1 MNKTWKRQVFRHTAL
16 YTAIL
21 MFSHTGG
28 GGGAQAQTQTQT
40 HKYAI
45 VMNGQNLPE
54 VKWGQD
60 YKKLAQK
67 SNERQFTHTT
77 NFHIKKNVTLSFN
90 NIDEVVA
97 EKKDVVVFGTATYL
111 PPYGKVSGFDAD
123 KLKKRGDALGWIKT
137 TKPGLVGYSYEG
149 VTCQN
154 NYNNASSGCPEL
166 IYKTQ
171 FSFGQ
176 QGLKKKT
183 TGGLDIA
190 EDKSR
195 DNSPIYKLQDYPG
208 LGVSFN
214 LSSESL
220 VKSIKYNKIISSFSE
235 GVTQQNG
242 TQNQHKDKNLVYT
255 TGDYQYKN
263 KYSSRYVG
271 QNEHSAIAF
280 YLNAKLHLLDKKNI
294 KNIAQ
299 GKTVNL
305 GTLKSYV
312 EPTAEW
318 KNKRQNYF
326 QGNWTFEDKGTVSVK
341 LKLPEVK
348 AGRCVNKNNPN
359 PNAKAP
365 SPALTAPALWFGPVQ
380 NGKVQ
385 MYSASVSTYPDSS
398 SSQIFLQNLSRKD
411 DTSKPGR
418 YSLKPLSTSEIKSK
432 EPNFTGRQT
441 IIRLDGRVQ
450 QIKLGQSNNEVVGF
464 NGNSNNATFGIVSE
478 GSFMP
483 DTSEWKK
490 VLLPW
495 TVRVFAD
502 DSKFKEFNKEEKD
515 NKPKYSQKYRSRDN
529 GKRERNLGDIVNS
542 PIVAVGGY
550 LATSANDGMVHI
562 FKKGNGGDERN
573 YSLKLSYI
581 PGTMPR
587 KDIENKDSTLAKELR
602 AFAEKGYVGDRY
614 GVDGGFVLRQV
625 NLNGKDH
632 VFMFGAMGFG
642 GRGAYALDLT
652 KADGSDPT
660 KASLFDVKDNGN
672 NGNNG
677 NNRVELGYTVG
688 TPQIGKTH
696 NGKYAAFLASGY
708 ATKKIDDPTNKTAL
722 YVYDLEN
729 NGNLIKK
736 IEVKDGK
743 GGLSSPT
750 LVDKDLDG
758 TVDIAYAGDRG
769 GKMYRFDLSGQS
781 PDQWTVRPIFEGT
794 KPITSAPAIS
804 QLKDKRVVIFGTGSD
819 LSEEDVDNMEEQYI
833 YGIFDDDTATTGT
846 VNFSGSGG
854 GLLEQVLSR
863 DNDNKTLFLTDYKR
877 SDGSGSKGW
886 VVKLKDGQRVTVKPT
901 VVLRTAFVTIRK
913 YNDGG
918 CGAETAILGINTADG
933 GKLTKKSARPIVP
946 DANKDVAQYSGHKQ
960 TTKGKSIPI
969 GCMQKGN
976 EIVCPNGYVYDKPVN
991 VRYLD
996 EKKTDGFSTTADGD
1010 AGGSGID
1017 PAGKRSGKNN
1027 RCFSQKGVRTL
1038 LMNDLDSLDITGPTC
1053 GMKRISW
1060 REVFY

>member
-1 MNKTWKRQVFRHTAL
+1 
-16 YTAIL
+16 
-21 MFSHTGG
+21 
-28 GGGAQAQTQTQT
+28 QAQT

-45 VMNGQNLPE
+45 VMNGQKLPE
-54 VKWGQD
+54 VKWGSD
-60 YKKLAQK
+60 YNKLAQK
-67 SNERQFTHTT
+67 SNEREVTHTSS
-77 NFHIKKNVTLSFN
+77 FYLAKKSISFSFN
-90 NIDEVVA
+90 NNDEVVA
-97 EKKDVVVFGTATYL
+97 EKKDTVVFGAATYL
-111 PPYGKVSGFDAD
+111 PPYGKVSGFDTA
-123 KLKKRGDALGWIKT
+123 KLTERKNAVDQIGT
-137 TKPGLVGYSYEG
+137 THPGLIGYSYQDS
-149 VTCQN
+149 TC
-154 NYNNASSGCPEL
+154 SSGNCPEVV
-166 IYKTQ
+166 YRTQ
-171 FSFGQ
+171 FTFGNSS
-176 QGLKKKT
+176 LAKNKT
-183 TGGLDIA
+183 DNKLDIY

-195 DNSPIYKLQDYPG
+195 DNSPIYKLKDHPW
-208 LGVSFN
+208 LGVSFS
-214 LSSESL
+214 LGGESSFKPKRQGSL
-220 VKSIKYNKIISSFSE
+220 VSSFSE
-235 GVTQQNG
+235 DVTQNNN
-242 TQNQHKDKNLVYT
+242 NQHKDKNLVYT
-255 TGDYQYKN
+255 TDDYNSKGNKN
-263 KYSSRYVG
+263 HQDKHHAV
-271 QNEHSAIAF
+271 AF
-280 YLNAKLHLLDKKNI
+280 YLNAKLHLLDKKQI
-294 KNIAQ
+294 KNIVQ
-299 GKTVNL
+299 GVTVDL
-305 GTLKSYV
+305 GTLKTRI
-312 EPTAEW
+312 EPTEAW
-318 KNKRQNYF
+318 KKQRWNFF
-326 QGNWTFEDKGTVSVK
+326 QGGTWTYEDKGSVSVK
-341 LKLPEVK
+341 LKLPQVK
-348 AGRCVNKNNPN
+348 AGRCINANNPN
-359 PNAKAP
+359 KSTKAP

-398 SSQIFLQNLSRKD
+398 SSRIFLQNLKRKND
-411 DTSKPGR
+411 PNKPGR
-418 YSLKPLSTSEIKSK
+418 HSLETLSTSEIKSK
-432 EPNFTGRQT
+432 EPSFAGRQT
-441 IIRLDGRVQ
+441 VIRLDKGVH
-450 QIKLGQSNNEVVGF
+450 QIKLQGNEVANF
-464 NGNSNNATFGIVSE
+464 NGNDGKNDTFGIVGE
-478 GSFMP
+478 YGVNP
-483 DTSEWKK
+483 DASEWKK

-495 TVRVFAD
+495 TVRGSAD
-502 DSKFKEFNKEEKD
+502 DNQFRKVNQESG
-515 NKPKYSQKYRSRDN
+515 KYSQRYRIRENGNNSKRD
-529 GKRERNLGDIVNS
+529 LGDIVNS
-542 PIVAVGGY
+542 PIVAVGEY

-562 FKKGNGGDERN
+562 FKKGNGGDDRN

-581 PGTMPR
+581 PGTIPR

-602 AFAEKGYVGDRY
+602 AFAEKSYVGDRY

-625 NLNGKDH
+625 ERNGKDH

-672 NGNNG
+672 NG
-677 NNRVELGYTVG
+677 VKLGYTVG

-696 NGKYAAFLASGY
+696 NDKYAAFLASGY
-708 ATKKIDDPTNKTAL
+708 ATKTIDDQQNKTAL
-722 YVYDLEN
+722 YVYDLESS
-729 NGNLIKK
+729 GTLIKK
-736 IEVKDGK
+736 IDVPGGK

-758 TVDIAYAGDRG
+758 IVDIAYAGDRG
-769 GKMYRFDLSGQS
+769 GSMYRFDLSNQD
-781 PDQWTVRPIFEGT
+781 PKQWSVRTIFSGN

-819 LSEEDVDNMEEQYI
+819 LSEDDVLSTDEQHI
-833 YGIFDDDTATTGT
+833 YGIFDDDTATTGS

-877 SDGSGSKGW
+877 SDGSGNKGW

-913 YNDGG
+913 YKDSG

-946 DANKDVAQYSGHKQ
+946 DTNTAVAQYSGHKQ
-960 TTKGKSIPI
+960 TAKGKSIPI

-996 EKKTDGFSTTADGD
+996 EKKTDEFSTTADGD

-1060 REVFY
+1060 REIFY

>member
-1 MNKTWKRQVFRHTAL
+1 MNKTLKRRVFRHTAL
-16 YTAIL
+16 YAAIL

-28 GGGAQAQTQTQT
+28 GGAQAQTRQ
-40 HKYAI
+40 YAI
-45 VMNGQNLPE
+45 IMNEGNQPE
-54 VKWGQD
+54 VQWNGSYSIKD
-60 YKKLAQK
+60 KDRKREY
-67 SNERQFTHTT
+67 THH
-77 NFHIKKNVTLSFN
+77 NHSRGGSSVSFN
-90 NIDEVVA
+90 NSDELVSQQSGTA
-97 EKKDVVVFGTATYL
+97 VFGTATYL

-123 KLKKRGDALGWIKT
+123 GLNKRGNAAGWIRT
-137 TKPGLVGYSYEG
+137 TRIALAGYSYEG
-149 VTCQN
+149 VVCRSGT
-154 NYNNASSGCPEL
+154 GCPKL
-166 IYKTQ
+166 VYKTR
-171 FSFGQ
+171 FSFDNPDLVKNAGR
-176 QGLKKKT
+176 
-183 TGGLDIA
+183 LDRHT
-190 EDKSR
+190 DPSR
-195 DNSPIYKLQDYPG
+195 ENSPIYKLKDYPW

-214 LSSESL
+214 LGAEGTTKDGKTINKL
-220 VKSIKYNKIISSFSE
+220 VSSFDEKNSS
-235 GVTQQNG
+235 N
-242 TQNQHKDKNLVYT
+242 NNLVYT
-255 TGDYQYKN
+255 TEGRDISLGDWQREKTAMAY
-263 KYSSRYVG
+263 
-271 QNEHSAIAF
+271 
-280 YLNAKLHLLDKKNI
+280 YLNAKLHLLDKKGI
-294 KNIAQ
+294 KDITN
-299 GKTVNL
+299 KTVQL
-305 GTLKSYV
+305 GVLRPSIDVRLQRNTGLAGLLNFWASWDIKDNGQI
-312 EPTAEW
+312 P
-318 KNKRQNYF
+318 
-326 QGNWTFEDKGTVSVK
+326 VK
-341 LKLPEVK
+341 LGLPEVK
-348 AGRCVNKNNPN
+348 AGRCINKNNPN

-418 YSLKPLSTSEIKSK
+418 YSLKPLSMSEIKSK

-441 IIRLDGRVQ
+441 VIRLDSGVQ
-450 QIKLGQSNNEVVGF
+450 QIKLQGNEVANF
-464 NGNSNNATFGIVSE
+464 NGNDGKNDTFGIVSE

-495 TVRVFAD
+495 TVRASND
-502 DSKFKEFNKEEKD
+502 DGQFNTFNKEE
-515 NKPKYSQKYRSRDN
+515 NNGKPKYSQKYRSRDSS
-529 GKRERNLGDIVNS
+529 KHERNLGDIVNS

-562 FKKGNGGDERN
+562 FKKGNGVDERN

-587 KDIENKDSTLAKELR
+587 QYFDNDTSALKDSTLAKELR

-625 NLNGKDH
+625 EWKGQNR
-632 VFMFGAMGFG
+632 VFMFGAMGLG

-652 KADGSDPT
+652 KAENGDPT
-660 KASLFDVKDNGN
+660 AVSLFDVKNDKNKGN
-672 NGNNG
+672 NSA
-677 NNRVELGYTVG
+677 ELGYTVG

-696 NGKYAAFLASGY
+696 DGKYAAFLASGY
-708 ATKKIDDPTNKTAL
+708 ATKTIDSTDNKTAL
-722 YVYDLEN
+722 YVYDLESS
-729 NGNLIKK
+729 GTLIKK
-736 IEVKDGK
+736 IDVPGGK

-769 GKMYRFDLSGQS
+769 GSMYRFDLKDWSVRTIFSGN
-781 PDQWTVRPIFEGT
+781 

-819 LSEEDVDNMEEQYI
+819 LSEEDVLNTDEQYI
-833 YGIFDDDTATTGT
+833 YGIFDDDTAASNVDVKLKGL
-846 VNFSGSGG
+846 GG
-854 GLLEQVLSR
+854 GLLEQVLEQK
-863 DNDNKTLFLTDYKR
+863 DKTLFLTDYKR
-877 SDGSGSKGW
+877 SDGSGNKGW

-913 YNDGG
+913 YKDNG

-946 DANKDVAQYSGHKQ
+946 DTNTAVAQYSGHKKG
-960 TTKGKSIPI
+960 TNGKSIPI

-1017 PAGKRSGKNN
+1017 PDGKRAGKNN

-1053 GMKRISW
+1053 GMKR
-1060 REVFY
+1060 